1 MPNSDT
7 IVYTIS
13 NMLTFLDRAPRY
25 VKKVVERRAF
35 ENYSAHIVFPVG
47 KSEFK
52 LDMGNN
58 KDEIDKVEKIVRQ
71 VDETGI
77 FVVDSIVMTATCSP
91 EGSRAANEN
100 LARRRSQSMGQFFRG
115 RQNEDI
121 ELSKLIVPHYLAED
135 WAKLEEILNATDT
148 LKNKNEILA
157 LIRDEKNA
165 DIRESKIRSQFPA
178 DYKLMKDAF
187 YPELR
192 AVNFEFNMHRKG
204 MVKDTV
210 HTDVIDEKY
219 AEGLQL
225 LENRRYKDALEIL
238 LDYDDV
244 NTAICYISMGYD
256 TPALNILQKEKETAN
271 TVYLMAV
278 IYARQK
284 DYPKAIEYYKKAV
297 AMDKTKAWRGALDP
311 EINQLIQAYD
321 LNKSMFDE

>member
-1 MPNSDT
+1 M
-7 IVYTIS
+7 
-13 NMLTFLDRAPRY
+13 
-25 VKKVVERRAF
+25 
-35 ENYSAHIVFPVG
+35 
-47 KSEFK
+47 
-52 LDMGNN
+52 
-58 KDEIDKVEKIVRQ
+58 
-71 VDETGI
+71 
-77 FVVDSIVMTATCSP
+77 C
-91 EGSRAANEN
+91 
-100 LARRRSQSMGQFFRG
+100 
-115 RQNEDI
+115 
-121 ELSKLIVPHYLAED
+121 
-135 WAKLEEILNATDT
+135 
-148 LKNKNEILA
+148 
-157 LIRDEKNA
+157 IRD
-165 DIRESKIRSQFPA
+165 S
-178 DYKLMKDAF
+178 YKLMKDAF

>member
-1 MPNSDT
+1 
-7 IVYTIS
+7 
-13 NMLTFLDRAPRY
+13 
-25 VKKVVERRAF
+25 
-35 ENYSAHIVFPVG
+35 
-47 KSEFK
+47 
-52 LDMGNN
+52 
-58 KDEIDKVEKIVRQ
+58 
-71 VDETGI
+71 
-77 FVVDSIVMTATCSP
+77 
-91 EGSRAANEN
+91 
-100 LARRRSQSMGQFFRG
+100 MGQFFRG